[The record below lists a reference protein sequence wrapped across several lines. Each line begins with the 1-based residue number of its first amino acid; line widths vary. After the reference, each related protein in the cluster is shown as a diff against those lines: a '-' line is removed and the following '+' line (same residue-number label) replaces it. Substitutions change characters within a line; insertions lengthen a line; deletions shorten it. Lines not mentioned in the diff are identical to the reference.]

1 MKRDTRMPDPVGFL
15 GPEERWRV
23 LGAAIVKQAVFDWKE
38 AVDKLSKPIAEK
50 KEKEMSKQKRS
61 AERFISSNMCEFYSG
76 CDGKTLIKKMKE
88 DCI

>member
-38 AVDKLSKPIAEK
+38 AIDKLSKPITEK

-76 CDGKTLIKKMKE
+76 LNGKTLLRKLKE
-88 DCI
+88 VA

>member
-1 MKRDTRMPDPVGFL
+1 MKRDTRMPDPVCYL

-38 AVDKLSKPIAEK
+38 AIDKLSKPITEK

-76 CDGKTLIKKMKE
+76 LNGKTLLRKLKE
-88 DCI
+88 VA

>member
-38 AVDKLSKPIAEK
+38 AVDKLSKPITEK
-50 KEKEMSKQKRS
+50 KEIEMSKQKKS

-76 CDGKTLIKKMKE
+76 LNGKTLLRKLKE
-88 DCI
+88 VA

>member
-1 MKRDTRMPDPVGFL
+1 MKRDTRMPDPVCYL

-23 LGAAIVKQAVFDWKE
+23 LGVAIVKQAVFDWKE
-38 AVDKLSKPIAEK
+38 AIDKLSKPITEK

-76 CDGKTLIKKMKE
+76 LNGKTLLRKLKE
-88 DCI
+88 VA

>member
-38 AVDKLSKPIAEK
+38 AIVKLNKPNTIPRVIR
-50 KEKEMSKQKRS
+50 EMDEQKRS
-61 AERFISSNMCEFYSG
+61 AEHFISSPLCEFYSG
-76 CDGKTLIKKMKE
+76 LNGKVLLRKMKE
-88 DCI
+88 SV

>member
-76 CDGKTLIKKMKE
+76 LNGKTLLRKLKE
-88 DCI
+88 VA

>member
-1 MKRDTRMPDPVGFL
+1 MKRDTRMPDPVCYL

-38 AVDKLSKPIAEK
+38 AIDKLSKPITEK

-61 AERFISSNMCEFYSG
+61 AEHFISSNMCEFYSG
-76 CDGKTLIKKMKE
+76 LNGKTLLRKLKE
-88 DCI
+88 VA

>member
-1 MKRDTRMPDPVGFL
+1 MKRDTRMPNPVCYL

-38 AVDKLSKPIAEK
+38 AIDKLSKPITEK

-76 CDGKTLIKKMKE
+76 LNGKTLLRKLKE
-88 DCI
+88 VA

>member
-1 MKRDTRMPDPVGFL
+1 MKRDTRMPDPVCYL

-38 AVDKLSKPIAEK
+38 AIDNLSKPITEK

-76 CDGKTLIKKMKE
+76 LNGKTLLRKLKE
-88 DCI
+88 VA

>member
-1 MKRDTRMPDPVGFL
+1 MKRDTRMPDPAGFL

-23 LGAAIVKQAVFDWKE
+23 LGAAIVKQAVVDWKE
-38 AVDKLSKPIAEK
+38 AVDKLSKPITEK

-76 CDGKTLIKKMKE
+76 LNGKTLLRKLKE
-88 DCI
+88 IA